1 MGRVPTIMVVNNEP
15 GLQQLIGS
23 FLAEE
28 KIAVLF
34 VTTNRDAI
42 VQLDNKKEDLIDLI
56 LVNRKIPGSTE
67 TALFPVKP
75 KAKTQDPQDV
85 FLAKPFNKQDL
96 LDFLG
101 TQI

>member
-1 MGRVPTIMVVNNEP
+1 MGRVPTIMIVDNEP
-15 GLQQLIGS
+15 GRQRLIAE

-34 VTTNRDAI
+34 VMTNREAI

-56 LVNRKIPGSTE
+56 LVNRTLPGSTE
-67 TALFPVKP
+67 TALFPIKP
-75 KAKTQDPQDV
+75 KAKTQEPQDV
-85 FLAKPFNKQDL
+85 FLAKPFNKQEL
-96 LDFLG
+96 MEFLG